1 MLKKKYQPVKN
12 SKIDKLYFEN
22 MKLQKW
28 GGVLPPVG
36 IFFLKHAGE
45 LCIIAIIEE
54 KELCKHTHPL
64 I

>member
-1 MLKKKYQPVKN
+1 MLKKKYQPIKN

-36 IFFLKHAGE
+36 IFFSNMQESCVSLQS
-45 LCIIAIIEE
+45 
-54 KELCKHTHPL
+54 
-64 I
+64 